1 MKISEVE
8 TAEIE
13 ECLYLEFHNR
23 NGIKKCTICPPQNF
37 EATYGSGWDDENAL
51 NNFMEDVMST
61 ADDMEILKSKLS
73 LTETSKIL

>member
-1 MKISEVE
+1 M
-8 TAEIE
+8 A
-13 ECLYLEFHNR
+13 LR
-23 NGIKKCTICPPQNF
+23 NVRSITICPPQDF

-51 NNFMEDVMST
+51 HKFMEDIMST

>member
-1 MKISEVE
+1 MALRSVRSI
-8 TAEIE
+8 
-13 ECLYLEFHNR
+13 
-23 NGIKKCTICPPQNF
+23 TICPPQNF